1 MPGALLYDSWM
12 NSGGSKTMLLTASF
26 PKIRI
31 FVQTVSV
38 QLKQSKALIF
48 KNKLSEKEKE
58 HV

>member
-12 NSGGSKTMLLTASF
+12 NSGQSKTMLLTASF